1 MNNNTTAIDREKAD
15 NTFTTK
21 SAYKIGH
28 TTYTVTPVFNPA
40 SKESLSGILKR
51 LIIRES
57 EKLLGESGQ
66 EPEKQ
71 AV

>member
-1 MNNNTTAIDREKAD
+1 MNNNTTAVEREKAA

-21 SAYKIGH
+21 SEYKIGH
-28 TTYTVTPVFNPA
+28 TLYTVTTVFNPA
-40 SKESLSGILKR
+40 SKASLSDILKR
-51 LIIRES
+51 LIIREC
-57 EKLLGESGQ
+57 EDFLGESGQ

>member
-1 MNNNTTAIDREKAD
+1 MNNIDTAVDREKTE

-21 SAYKIGH
+21 SEYKIGH
-28 TTYTVTPVFNPA
+28 TLYTVTTVFNPA
-40 SKESLSGILKR
+40 LKEDLSEIMKR

-57 EKLLGESGQ
+57 EKLLGDFRQ

>member
-1 MNNNTTAIDREKAD
+1 MNNNTTAVEKKAVT
-15 NTFTTK
+15 TFNAT
-21 SAYKIGH
+21 SEYKIGH
-28 TTYTVTPVFNPA
+28 TTYTVTTVFNPA
-40 SKESLSGILKR
+40 SKESLSEIMKR

-57 EKLLGESGQ
+57 EKNLGESGQ

>member
-1 MNNNTTAIDREKAD
+1 MNNNNTTAAV
-15 NTFTTK
+15 NAVSTTM
-21 SAYKIGH
+21 SEYKIGH
-28 TTYTVTPVFNPA
+28 TLYTVTTVFNPA
-40 SKESLSGILKR
+40 SKESLSDILKR